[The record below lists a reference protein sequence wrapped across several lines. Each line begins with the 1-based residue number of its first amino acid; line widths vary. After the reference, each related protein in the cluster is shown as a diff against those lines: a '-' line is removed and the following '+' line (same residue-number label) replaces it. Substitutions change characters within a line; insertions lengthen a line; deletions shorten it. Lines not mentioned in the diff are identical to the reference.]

1 LKNFL
6 LLIFFYCVSLNI
18 SAQSNSSY
26 WQQHVDYTIN
36 VSLNDSLHTL
46 DGFVKIKYTNNSPDT
61 LSFIW
66 FHLWPNAYKNDK
78 TAFSEQLLKNGRTD
92 FYFADETKLG
102 FINGLQFKADELD
115 ATFLLDSLH
124 IDIAKLFLPKPLLS
138 GQSIYISTPFH
149 VKLPYNFS
157 RSGYVD
163 SSFQITQWYP
173 KPAVYDK
180 DGWHPIPYLDQGEF
194 YSEFGN
200 FDVTIN
206 TQKDFIIA
214 ATGKKINENTNG
226 ENKTSHY
233 IQSNIH
239 DFAWF
244 ADKQFTIEHDTL
256 QLNKRIIDLYAYHL
270 NKNEAWS
277 NSIRYIKAA
286 IQTKSNWIGE
296 YPYDIVSIVESRQN
310 NIGGMEYPTITLLE
324 NSSDKK
330 SLDNLINHE
339 VGHNWFYGILGTNER
354 LHPWMDEG
362 VNSFYDDRYSKLF
375 YNQAFKNKN
384 FFSNKFPDSWENLI
398 MEEGIHL
405 KKDQPIETNSENFS
419 SLNYGLIA
427 YHKSAEWLK
436 RIENKLGKNLF
447 DSCMKAYYDVWKF
460 KHPSPIDFKR
470 ILESTSKQNLDSEFS
485 LLNKKGY
492 FNEPQNKKL
501 RFTFLGNL
509 YNTEKYNYVSFAPAI
524 GYNHYDGVML
534 GTLLHNYS
542 LPQHD
547 FQFYIAPLYSIQSKS
562 FNGSSK
568 LSFTKFIGDD
578 GNQFIFS
585 IAASKYSI
593 DKYKDKKNNN
603 HFLYFKKISPS
614 IKYVFGNC
622 SPLEK
627 IKKSIEWKSFFVTE
641 TNFNFITDTI
651 NQVDIITTP
660 SASYFVNQLRYVIEN
675 NRILYPYS
683 LELESQQTKD
693 FIKTGVT
700 GKYYLNYPAEGGL
713 QCRLFAGKFIYTK
726 SATIFTQFNTE
737 RYHINLSGA
746 NGYEDYTYNN
756 YFLGRNNFDGI
767 AARQMIIKDG
777 GFKIRTDLLSEKIGK
792 SDNWVCAVN
801 FVSTIPKKINPLEL
815 LPIKIP
821 LLLFTDVG
829 THAGTWKA
837 GATTE
842 KIYFNGGVQFSFFK
856 KALNIYCPIVYSS
869 SFRNYVNSTIP
880 KNKFLHN
887 ISFSLDLQQLSI
899 KNLVSQIT
907 L

>member
-1 LKNFL
+1 MKNFL
-6 LLIFFYCVSLNI
+6 LLIFFYCVSLI
-18 SAQSNSSY
+18 VSAQSNSSY
-26 WQQHVDYTIN
+26 WQQNVDYTID
-36 VSLNDSLHTL
+36 VTLNDSLHNL
-46 DGFVKIKYTNNSPDT
+46 DGFLKIKYTNNSSDSLP
-61 LSFIW
+61 FIW
-66 FHLWPNAYKNDK
+66 FHLWPNAYKNDQ

-92 FYFADETKLG
+92 FYFAEETKLG
-102 FINGLQFKADELD
+102 FINGLQFKVDELD
-115 ATFLLDSLH
+115 ATFLIDSLH

-180 DGWHPIPYLDQGEF
+180 DGWHPFPYLDQGEF
-194 YSEFGN
+194 YSEYGN

-206 TQKDFIIA
+206 THKDFIIA
-214 ATGKKINENTNG
+214 ATGKKINEIING

-233 IQSNIH
+233 FQSNIH

-256 QLNKRIIDLYAYHL
+256 LLNKRIIELYAYHL
-270 NKNEAWS
+270 NKNDAWS

-296 YPYDIVSIVESRQN
+296 YPYDIVSIVESKQN

-362 VNSFYDDRYSKLF
+362 VNSFYDERYTNLF
-375 YNQAFKNKN
+375 YNQASQKKN
-384 FFSNKFPDSWENLI
+384 FFSKKLPDSWENLI
-398 MEEGIHL
+398 LEEAIHQ
-405 KKDQPIETNSENFS
+405 KKDQPIETSSEIFS

-436 RIENKLGKNLF
+436 GIENKLGMNLF
-447 DSCMKAYYDVWKF
+447 DSCMKVYYDAWKF
-460 KHPSPIDFKR
+460 KHPSPVDFKR
-470 ILESTSKQNLDSEFS
+470 ILESSSKLNLDSEFS
-485 LLNKKGY
+485 LLSKKGY
-492 FNEPQNKKL
+492 FNAPQKKKL
-501 RFTFLGNL
+501 KFTFFANL
-509 YNTEKYNYVSFAPAI
+509 HNTEKYNYLSFAPAI
-524 GYNHYDGVML
+524 GFNHYDGMML

-542 LPQHD
+542 LPQHNL
-547 FQFYIAPLYSIQSKS
+547 QFYIAPLYSIQSKS

-568 LSFTKFIGDD
+568 ISFAKFIGDN

-585 IAASKYSI
+585 IAASTFSI
-593 DKYKDKKNNN
+593 DKYKDEKSNK
-603 HFLYFKKISPS
+603 HFLYFKKLSPS
-614 IKYVFGNC
+614 IKYVFGNS

-641 TNFNFITDTI
+641 TNFNFISDTI
-651 NQVDIITTP
+651 NQVDLITTP

-683 LELESQQTKD
+683 LELEAQQTND
-693 FIKTGVT
+693 FIKAGMT

-713 QCRLFAGKFIYTK
+713 QCRFFAGKFMYTK
-726 SATIFTQFNTE
+726 SASIFTQFNTE
-737 RYHINLSGA
+737 RYHINMSGA
-746 NGYEDYTYNN
+746 NGYEDYTYNS
-756 YFLGRNNFDGI
+756 YFLGRNDFDGI
-767 AARQMIIKDG
+767 AARQLIIKDG

-792 SDNWVCAVN
+792 SDNWVCALN

-837 GATTE
+837 DATTE
-842 KIYFNGGVQFSFFK
+842 KIYFNSGFQFSFFK
-856 KALNIYCPIVYSS
+856 KALNIYCPVLYSS
-869 SFRNYVNSTIP
+869 SFRKYVNSTIP

-887 ISFSLDLQQLSI
+887 ISFSLDLQQLSL
-899 KNLVSQIT
+899 KNLIPQIS

>member
-1 LKNFL
+1 MKNFL

-36 VSLNDSLHTL
+36 ITLNDSLHSL
-46 DGFVKIKYTNNSPDT
+46 DGYVKIKYTNNSPDT

-78 TAFSEQLLKNGRTD
+78 TDFSEQLLKNGRTD
-92 FYFADETKLG
+92 FYFANETKLG

-124 IDIAKLFLPKPLLS
+124 IDIAKLILPKPLLS

-157 RSGYVD
+157 RSGYID

-214 ATGKKINENTNG
+214 ATGKKINESTNG
-226 ENKTSHY
+226 EIKTCYY

-270 NKNEAWS
+270 NKNDAWS

-296 YPYDIVSIVESRQN
+296 YPYDIVSVVESKQN

-324 NSSDKK
+324 NSTDKK

-362 VNSFYDDRYSKLF
+362 VNSFYDDRYSNLF
-375 YNQAFKNKN
+375 YNLSSKKKN
-384 FFSNKFPDSWENLI
+384 FFSKKFPDSWENLI
-398 MEEGIHL
+398 MEESIHL
-405 KKDQPIETNSENFS
+405 KKDQPIETSAENFS

-447 DSCMKAYYDVWKF
+447 DSCMKVYFDVWKF
-460 KHPSPIDFKR
+460 KHPSPIDFKD
-470 ILESTSKQNLDSEFS
+470 ILESNSKQNLDSEFS

-534 GTLLHNYS
+534 GKLVHNYS
-542 LPQHD
+542 LPQHNL
-547 FQFYIAPLYSIQSKS
+547 QFYIAPLYSIQSKS
-562 FNGSSK
+562 FNGCSK

-578 GNQFIFS
+578 GNQLIFS

-593 DKYKDKKNNN
+593 DKYKDEKSIS
-603 HFLYFKKISPS
+603 HFLYFKKLSPS
-614 IKYVFGNC
+614 IKYVFGNS

-660 SASYFVNQLRYVIEN
+660 SSSYFVNQLKYVIEN

-683 LELESQQTKD
+683 LELEAQQTKD
-693 FIKTGVT
+693 FIKAGVT

-713 QCRLFAGKFIYTK
+713 QCRFFAGKFMYTK
-726 SATIFTQFNTE
+726 STSIFTQFNTK

-756 YFLGRNNFDGI
+756 YFLGRNDFDGI
-767 AARQMIIKDG
+767 AAHQLIIKDG
-777 GFKIRTDLLSEKIGK
+777 GFKITTDLLSEKIGK

-821 LLLFTDVG
+821 LLLFTDIG

-837 GATTE
+837 GATSE

-869 SFRNYVNSTIP
+869 SFRNYINSTIP

-899 KNLVSQIT
+899 KNLVPQIT

>member
-1 LKNFL
+1 MKNFL

-36 VSLNDSLHTL
+36 ITLNDSLHSL
-46 DGFVKIKYTNNSPDT
+46 DGYVKIKYTNNSSDT

-78 TAFSEQLLKNGRTD
+78 TAFSEQLLKNGRTN
-92 FYFADETKLG
+92 FYFADETKSG

-124 IDIAKLFLPKPLLS
+124 IDIAKLILPKPLLS

-180 DGWHPIPYLDQGEF
+180 DGWHLIPYLDQGEF

-256 QLNKRIIDLYAYHL
+256 QLNKRIVDLYAYHL
-270 NKNEAWS
+270 NKNDAWS

-296 YPYDIVSIVESRQN
+296 YPYDIVSIVESKQN

-324 NSSDKK
+324 NSTDKK

-375 YNQAFKNKN
+375 YNLASKKKN
-384 FFSNKFPDSWENLI
+384 FFSKKFPDSWENLI

-405 KKDQPIETNSENFS
+405 KKDQPIETSAENFS

-436 RIENKLGKNLF
+436 RIENKLGRNLF

-470 ILESTSKQNLDSEFS
+470 IWESTSKQNLDSEFS

-509 YNTEKYNYVSFAPAI
+509 YNTKKYNYVSFAPAI

-534 GTLLHNYS
+534 GTLVHNYS
-542 LPQHD
+542 LPQHN

-568 LSFTKFIGDD
+568 LSFTKLIGVE
-578 GNQFIFS
+578 GNQLIFS

-593 DKYKDKKNNN
+593 DKYKDEKSIS
-603 HFLYFKKISPS
+603 HFIYFKKLSPS
-614 IKYVFGNC
+614 IKYVFGNS

-641 TNFNFITDTI
+641 TIFNFTSDTI

-660 SASYFVNQLRYVIEN
+660 SSSYFVNQLKYVIEN

-683 LELESQQTKD
+683 LELEAQQTND

-700 GKYYLNYPAEGGL
+700 GKYYFNYPAEGGL
-713 QCRLFAGKFIYTK
+713 QCRFFAGKFMYTK
-726 SATIFTQFNTE
+726 STSIFTKFNTE
-737 RYHINLSGA
+737 RYHINLSGS

-756 YFLGRNNFDGI
+756 YFLGRNDFDGM

-821 LLLFTDVG
+821 LLLFTDIG

-869 SFRNYVNSTIP
+869 SFKNYINSTIP

-899 KNLVSQIT
+899 KNLVPQIT